1 MAHVPEAPTR
11 HANARPLAGLL
22 LVTACLGAGLCAA
35 LGLAWMM
42 YVLIQSSEMRLE
54 ESDRARVLDFVR
66 IKRDETAA
74 RKNRKPE
81 RPKESE
87 VPDVPPTD
95 QSSDSGPQLALN
107 VTSPTDLDAD
117 LNLQGGIAT
126 GDGDYLPIVKVAPIY
141 PRAALSRGLKG
152 ECMVRYTVTTAGTVK
167 DVEVVTEEC
176 EQTVFRS
183 ASVEAAKRFKYKPR
197 VIDGA
202 PVEVHGVRNRF
213 FFDWEWAEGEEN
225 K

>member
-1 MAHVPEAPTR
+1 MAQAPDTAPR
-11 HANARPLAGLL
+11 HANSHPLTGLV

-42 YVLIQSSEMRLE
+42 YVLIESSEMRLE
-54 ESDRARVLDFVR
+54 ESDRAQMLDFVR
-66 IKRDETAA
+66 IRRDETAD

-81 RPKESE
+81 RPKASE
-87 VPDVPPTD
+87 VPDIPPTD

-117 LNLQGGIAT
+117 LDLQGGIGT

-152 ECMVRYTVTTAGTVK
+152 ECLVRYTVTTA
-167 DVEVVTEEC
+167 
-176 EQTVFRS
+176 
-183 ASVEAAKRFKYKPR
+183 
-197 VIDGA
+197 DG
-202 PVEVHGVRNRF
+202 ERRRGGHRGVRANGISQRF
-213 FFDWEWAEGEEN
+213 RRGGQALQVQAPGDRRRRGRGARRAQSLLL
-225 K
+225 

>member
-1 MAHVPEAPTR
+1 MAHAPEAPTR
-11 HANARPLAGLL
+11 HANAHPLGGLL
-22 LVTACLGAGLCAA
+22 LVTACFGAGLCAA

-42 YVLIQSSEMRLE
+42 HVLIQSSEMRLE

-117 LNLQGGIAT
+117 LNLEGGIAT

-141 PRAALSRGLKG
+141 PRAAVSRGLMG

-167 DVEVVTEEC
+167 DVEVVTEQC

-213 FFDWEWAEGEEN
+213 FFDLEEAGGEE
-225 K
+225 KQ

>member
-1 MAHVPEAPTR
+1 MAQASETAPR
-11 HANARPLAGLL
+11 HANSHPLTGLV

-42 YVLIQSSEMRLE
+42 YVLIESSEMRLE
-54 ESDRARVLDFVR
+54 ESDRAQMLDFVR
-66 IKRDETAA
+66 IRRDETAD

-81 RPKESE
+81 RPKPSE

-117 LNLQGGIAT
+117 LDLQGGIGT

-152 ECMVRYTVTTAGTVK
+152 ECLVRYTVTTAGTVK

-202 PVEVHGVRNRF
+202 AVEVHGVRNRF

-225 K
+225 Q